1 MVNGTLMVPVRL
13 LEVVGA
19 RVAWDGGSKTAVLQ
33 RGDASIRLTV
43 GSPYAWVDDRRVTL
57 PEPPVLINGR
67 LMVPLRAAAEG
78 LGLEVRWDARLGRAD
93 LVAPPPVQQPEAHA
107 PAPSRSLE
115 APLEPVR
122 GALPARPVA
131 VALPPAML
139 REAGGTRGGSPSSA
153 GTPPPVSSTA
163 SQATAYVPSPPPSP
177 PPLRPSLEEQM
188 ETLLS
193 VLPVPRAAD
202 EGHLASTGWSPPG
215 VTAAGAP
222 SAAGSAVGA
231 ADSSQPA
238 TSLPKEP
245 ASAPSGGPALPSQAP
260 PAPLLTHKPLAAV
273 GVEEAT
279 PPAMSTSRAEAQ
291 AERAP
296 DMPAASPP
304 SVDEPLS
311 SESPKPASPVAA
323 KVQSQASGGQE
334 GSEVLR
340 TGGSLV
346 EVTGVSVR
354 REAGRSRIDI
364 ISEGPV
370 RLRGEPMVLADP
382 PRLVLDLE
390 GARLGAAIAEY
401 PADTALVKSVR
412 MAQHT
417 ADVVRIAID
426 LTSPV
431 GYQLQQ
437 DAETGQLSVL
447 LRHAVSA
454 VYWVW
459 GAGGRGQLWVE
470 MSGVAAVRTATLTD
484 PLRMVVDIQQATLV
498 TSAGEWE
505 VSSGPVRRFRVSQF
519 QPDVV
524 RIVLELAQPIQP
536 RIVTSLDLTRSLLEA
551 DPGKAQPPPP
561 GDMDL
566 VLDVYSRITGVS
578 VQPIGPQGAAVV
590 VQATAPIEPRTFYL
604 RNPGR
609 LVLDLPGAVVDPG
622 LDREQLEQTAGVG
635 PAVSVRVGQFLPRSA
650 RVVVELRQPVGY
662 RLFSADSRQTLV
674 LALGDRPLTGR
685 TVAIDAGHGGHDP
698 GAIGASGTPEKVYNL
713 DIAQR
718 LATLLESVGVEVSM
732 TRRTD
737 VYIGLDDR
745 VAAAVRA
752 GADVFISVHNNASP
766 SRQAVGTEVF
776 YSPNGPAS
784 QRLAELLYESLLDKL
799 DRPARGVRMRRD
811 LRVLRLAPM
820 PAALVEV
827 AFVDNAE
834 DEARLRDPSFRQQA
848 AEAMFAAIVSFLSQ
862 VGNDTVGTARIPV
875 AR

>member
-1 MVNGTLMVPVRL
+1 AVP
-13 LEVVGA
+13 A
-19 RVAWDGGSKTAVLQ
+19 
-33 RGDASIRLTV
+33 AS
-43 GSPYAWVDDRRVTL
+43 
-57 PEPPVLINGR
+57 
-67 LMVPLRAAAEG
+67 AAEPAPA
-78 LGLEVRWDARLGRAD
+78 ERPARQPD
-93 LVAPPPVQQPEAHA
+93 VEPTPQAPARPPSSTGSSR
-107 PAPSRSLE
+107 PAPSE
-115 APLEPVR
+115 APREQA
-122 GALPARPVA
+122 GNQ
-131 VALPPAML
+131 PPRA
-139 REAGGTRGGSPSSA
+139 SSA
-153 GTPPPVSSTA
+153 I
-163 SQATAYVPSPPPSP
+163 
-177 PPLRPSLEEQM
+177 
-188 ETLLS
+188 
-193 VLPVPRAAD
+193 
-202 EGHLASTGWSPPG
+202 
-215 VTAAGAP
+215 
-222 SAAGSAVGA
+222 
-231 ADSSQPA
+231 
-238 TSLPKEP
+238 
-245 ASAPSGGPALPSQAP
+245 
-260 PAPLLTHKPLAAV
+260 
-273 GVEEAT
+273 
-279 PPAMSTSRAEAQ
+279 
-291 AERAP
+291 
-296 DMPAASPP
+296 
-304 SVDEPLS
+304 
-311 SESPKPASPVAA
+311 
-323 KVQSQASGGQE
+323 
-334 GSEVLR
+334 
-340 TGGSLV
+340 V

-354 REAGRSRIDI
+354 REAGRSRIEI
-364 ISEGPV
+364 MSEGPV

-390 GARLGAAIAEY
+390 GARLGAATVDY
-401 PADTALVKSVR
+401 PADGALVKSVR

-431 GYQLQQ
+431 GYELRQ
-437 DAETGQLSVL
+437 DAETGQLAVV

-454 VYWVW
+454 VYWIW

-470 MSGVAAVRTATLTD
+470 MSGMAAVRTATLSD
-484 PLRMVVDIQQATLV
+484 PLRLVVDIQQATLV
-498 TSAGEWE
+498 TSPGEWE

-524 RIVLELAQPIQP
+524 RIVLEVAQPIQP
-536 RIVTSLDLTRSLLEA
+536 RIVTSLDLTRALLES
-551 DPGKAQPPPP
+551 DPGKAPPAPT

-566 VLDVYSRITGVS
+566 VLDVYSRITAVT

-622 LDREQLEQTAGVG
+622 LDREQQEQYAGVG

-662 RLFSADSRQTLV
+662 QLFSADARETLV

-732 TRRTD
+732 SRRTD
-737 VYIGLDDR
+737 VYVGLDDR
-745 VAAAVRA
+745 VAVAVKA
-752 GADVFISVHNNASP
+752 GADVFVSVHNNAST
-766 SRQAVGTEVF
+766 SRRAVGTEVF
-776 YSPNGPAS
+776 YSPNDPAS
-784 QRLAELLYESLLDKL
+784 QRLAELLYDSLLDKL

-827 AFVDNAE
+827 AFVDNPE
-834 DEARLRDPSFRQQA
+834 DEGRLRDPSFRQQA

-875 AR
+875 VR